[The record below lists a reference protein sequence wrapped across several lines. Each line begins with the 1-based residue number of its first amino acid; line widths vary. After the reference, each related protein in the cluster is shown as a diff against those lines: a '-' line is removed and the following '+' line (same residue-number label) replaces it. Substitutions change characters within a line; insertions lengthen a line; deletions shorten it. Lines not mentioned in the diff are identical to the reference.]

1 MIRLRT
7 VVAATSL
14 LAFTAVSSLHADV
27 KTEGRMK
34 TELGGMLGKVAG
46 LVGGG
51 GKDEGSLSTIAE
63 KGSRQ
68 SMMTDSA
75 AQIIDLAEEKV
86 YQLDLKRKTYRVAT
100 FAEIRQQ
107 MEEARAKAEKAMRQE
122 QANSKEQKEAA
133 EAMQKLK
140 DSMEVDLDVRKTGQ
154 SRSINGFNTNQVL
167 VIVTI
172 REKGKTLDQSG
183 GMQITTDMWMAPQ
196 MAAMKEIADFQ
207 MQYAQ
212 KLAGPMIAG
221 ASPQDMASVMTL
233 YPMMKPALERM
244 NAEKDK
250 VEGTAIL
257 TTVKVESVK
266 SAEQFAQEQK
276 QREESNKPSLTGG
289 VGGLLGGL
297 GRRAA
302 QNKVQGELQPRST
315 ILTTTSEVLKIATDV
330 PASDV
335 AIPNGFKQQ

>member
-1 MIRLRT
+1 MTYLRPL
-7 VVAATSL
+7 VAAT
-14 LAFTAVSSLHADV
+14 AFLGLTAVSSLHADV
-27 KTEGRMK
+27 KTEERMK
-34 TELGGMLGKVAG
+34 FELGGMLGKVAG
-46 LVGGG
+46 MFG
-51 GKDEGSLSTIAE
+51 GKDEGTMSTIAV
-63 KGSRQ
+63 KGPRQ

-75 AQIIDLAEEKV
+75 GQIIDLAEEKV

-183 GMQITTDMWMAPQ
+183 GLQITTDMWMAPQ
-196 MAAMKEIADFQ
+196 MAAMKEITDFQ

-212 KLAGPMIAG
+212 KLYGPMIQG
-221 ASPQDMASVMTL
+221 ASPQDMAAAMAI
-233 YPMMKPALERM
+233 YPMLKPALERM

-250 VEGTAIL
+250 VAGTAIM
-257 TTVKVESVK
+257 TTVRVEAVK

-276 QREESNKPSLTGG
+276 QREDATKPSVSGG
-289 VGGLLGGL
+289 VGGLIGGL
-297 GRRAA
+297 ARRAA
-302 QNKVQGELQPRST
+302 QKKVEGEPQPRAMVM
-315 ILTTTSEVLKIATDV
+315 TTTSEVLKIATDV
-330 PASDV
+330 TAGDV
-335 AIPNGFKQQ
+335 AIPAGFKQQ